1 VERGPAQRGEP
12 DDWFP
17 GAGELEAIPE
27 QSLQGDFTEIGESAI
42 IRDSMKN
49 IRNFSII
56 AHVDHGKSTL
66 ADRFIELTG
75 ALSARELKEQVLDT
89 MDLERERGIT
99 IKAQTVRL
107 TYKSLSGEEVVFDLI
122 DTPGHVDFSYEVSR
136 SLTACEGALLVIDAS
151 QGVEAQTLA
160 NAYLAIHNDLVLVPV
175 INKIDLPQIQIEDSL
190 EQMEHIIGLPR
201 SEAILVS
208 AKTGQGLPELFEA
221 VVQRIPPPQGDPDA
235 PLKALLFDSWFDVYR
250 GVIVLVRVIDGVL
263 RTGDRIVLMASG
275 AEYEAEEVGYLT
287 PKPVK
292 AGALTT
298 GEVGYLIAGIKKL
311 SDARVG
317 DTVTLRDRPTERP
330 LPGFKEARPMVF
342 CGIFPAGESNIEELR
357 DAVEKLRLNDA
368 SFQYE
373 PENSPALG
381 LGFRAG
387 FLGLLHREIV
397 QERLERDYGLSLIT
411 TAPSVGYRVT
421 DRKGETFEIHNPSE
435 MPDPTE
441 VAAIEEP
448 IIEAVIL
455 TPDRYLGGLFKL
467 LEERRGVQ
475 KKMEYIGPGRVL
487 LAYALP
493 LNEVVF
499 DFYNQLKQLSQGYAS
514 LDYEFAGYREGPLV
528 KLDVL
533 INGEAVD
540 ALSLIVHEA
549 KAQTTGRALVERMRK
564 VIPRQQYEVALQ
576 AAIGKRII
584 ARETVKPFRKDVLAK
599 LYGGD
604 YTRKMKVLEK
614 QKAGKKRMRR
624 VGKVDIPQE
633 AFLAILEVK

>member
-1 VERGPAQRGEP
+1 
-12 DDWFP
+12 
-17 GAGELEAIPE
+17 
-27 QSLQGDFTEIGESAI
+27 
-42 IRDSMKN
+42 MKN

-89 MDLERERGIT
+89 MELERERGIT

-107 TYKSLSGEEVVFDLI
+107 TYKSRSGEDYVFDLI

-136 SLTACEGALLVIDAS
+136 SLTACDGALLVIDAS

-160 NAYLAIHNDLVLVPV
+160 NTYLAIHNDLVLVPV

-190 EQMEHIIGLPR
+190 EQMEHVLGLPR
-201 SEAILVS
+201 SEALLVS

-221 VVQRIPPPQGDPDA
+221 VVERIPPPTGDPGA
-235 PLKALLFDSWFDVYR
+235 PLKALLFDSWFDTYR
-250 GVIVLVRVIDGVL
+250 GVIVLVRVVDGEI
-263 RTGDRIVLMASG
+263 RTGDRIILMASG

-292 AGALTT
+292 SGVLKT

-317 DTVTLRDRPTERP
+317 DTVTHRNRPAEKP
-330 LPGFKEARPMVF
+330 FPGFKEAKPMVF
-342 CGIFPAGESNIEELR
+342 CGIFPAGESNIEDLR
-357 DAVEKLRLNDA
+357 DAMEKLRLNDA

-397 QERLERDYGLSLIT
+397 QERLERDYGLTLIT

-421 DRKGETFEIHNPSE
+421 DRKGETTEIHNPSE
-435 MPDPTE
+435 MPEPTE
-441 VAAIEEP
+441 VATIEEP
-448 IIEAVIL
+448 VIEAVIL

-487 LAYALP
+487 LTYALP

-528 KLDVL
+528 KLDIL
-533 INGEAVD
+533 INGEPVD
-540 ALSLIVHEA
+540 ALSLIVHED
-549 KAQTTGRALVERMRK
+549 KAVPIGRGLVERMRK

>member
-1 VERGPAQRGEP
+1 
-12 DDWFP
+12 
-17 GAGELEAIPE
+17 
-27 QSLQGDFTEIGESAI
+27 
-42 IRDSMKN
+42 MKN

-56 AHVDHGKSTL
+56 AHIDHGKSTL

-107 TYKSLSGEEVVFDLI
+107 TYKSLSGEEYVFDLI

-136 SLTACEGALLVIDAS
+136 SLAACDGALLVIDAS

-190 EQMEHIIGLPR
+190 EQMEHVIGLPR
-201 SEAILVS
+201 SEALLVS

-221 VVQRIPPPQGDPDA
+221 VVKRIPSPRGEPTA
-235 PLKALLFDSWFDVYR
+235 PLKALLFDSWFDTYR
-250 GVIVLVRVIDGVL
+250 GVIVLVRVVDGEL
-263 RTGDRIVLMASG
+263 RTGDKIILMASG
-275 AEYEAEEVGYLT
+275 AEYEAEEVGYLM

-292 AGALTT
+292 SAVLRT

-311 SDARVG
+311 SDARIG
-317 DTVTLRDRPTERP
+317 DTVTHRNRPTEKP
-330 LPGFKEARPMVF
+330 LPGFKDAKSMVF

-357 DAVEKLRLNDA
+357 DAMEKLRLNDA

-397 QERLERDYGLSLIT
+397 QERLEREFGLTLIT

-421 DRKGETFEIHNPSE
+421 TQAGETIEIHNPSQ
-435 MPDPTE
+435 MPDSTN
-441 VAAIEEP
+441 VTVIEEP
-448 IIEAVIL
+448 VIDAVIL

-514 LDYEFAGYREGPLV
+514 LDYEFSGYREGPLV
-528 KLDVL
+528 KLDIL
-533 INGEAVD
+533 INGDAID
-540 ALSLIVHEA
+540 ALSLIVHED
-549 KAQTTGRALVERMRK
+549 KAQTIGRGLVERMRK

>member
-1 VERGPAQRGEP
+1 MSV
-12 DDWFP
+12 
-17 GAGELEAIPE
+17 
-27 QSLQGDFTEIGESAI
+27 
-42 IRDSMKN
+42 SMRN

-107 TYKSLSGEEVVFDLI
+107 TYKSLSGEEYIFDLI

-136 SLTACEGALLVIDAS
+136 SLSACDGALLVIDAS

-190 EQMEHIIGLPR
+190 EQMEHVIGIPR
-201 SEAILVS
+201 SEALLVS

-221 VVQRIPPPQGDPDA
+221 VVKRIPPPKGDPGA
-235 PLKALLFDSWFDVYR
+235 PLKALLFDSWFDTYR
-250 GVIVLVRVIDGVL
+250 GVIVLVRILDGEL
-263 RTGDRIVLMASG
+263 KTGDRIVLMASG
-275 AEYEAEEVGYLT
+275 AEYDAEEVGYLT

-292 AGALTT
+292 SDVLRT

-317 DTVTLRDRPTERP
+317 DTVTHRNRPTAKP
-330 LPGFKEARPMVF
+330 LPGFKEAKPMVF

-357 DAVEKLRLNDA
+357 DAMEKLRLNDA

-397 QERLERDYGLSLIT
+397 QERLERDYGLTLIT

-421 DRKGETFEIHNPSE
+421 NRKGETFEIHNPSE
-435 MPDPTE
+435 MPEPTE
-441 VAAIEEP
+441 IAMVEEP
-448 IIEAVIL
+448 VIEAVIL

-487 LAYALP
+487 LGYTLP

-514 LDYEFAGYREGPLV
+514 LDYEFSGYREGPLV
-528 KLDVL
+528 KLDIL
-533 INGEAVD
+533 INGDAVD
-540 ALSLIVHEA
+540 ALSLVVHED
-549 KAQTTGRALVERMRK
+549 KAVTIGRGLVERMRK

-576 AAIGKRII
+576 AAIGKRIV

>member
-1 VERGPAQRGEP
+1 MSTGNISKLLNMS
-12 DDWFP
+12 D
-17 GAGELEAIPE
+17 IIKPE
-27 QSLQGDFTEIGESAI
+27 QIYSGNSAI
-42 IRDSMKN
+42 ISDSMRT

-75 ALSARELKEQVLDT
+75 ALTARELKEQVLDT

-107 TYKSLSGEEVVFDLI
+107 IYRSRSGEDYVFNLI

-136 SLTACEGALLVIDAS
+136 SLSACDGALLVIDAS

-175 INKIDLPQIQIEDSL
+175 VNKIDLPQIHLEEVL
-190 EQMEHIIGLPR
+190 EQMEHVIGLPR
-201 SEAILVS
+201 SEALLVS
-208 AKTGQGLPELFEA
+208 SKTGQGLPELFEA
-221 VVQRIPPPQGDPDA
+221 VVERVPPPKGDPEA
-235 PLKALLFDSWFDVYR
+235 PLKALLFDSWFDNYR
-250 GVIVLVRVIDGVL
+250 GVVVLVRVVDGEL
-263 RTGDRIVLMASG
+263 RAGDRVVLMASG

-292 AGALTT
+292 SGVLRT

-317 DTVTLRDRPTERP
+317 DTVTHRNRPAERP
-330 LPGFKEARPMVF
+330 FPGFKDAKPMVF
-342 CGIFPAGESNIEELR
+342 CGLFPAGESNIEELR
-357 DAVEKLRLNDA
+357 DAMEKLRLNDA

-397 QERLERDYGLSLIT
+397 QERLERDYGLTLIT

-421 DRKGETFEIHNPSE
+421 DRKGRTVEIHNPSE
-435 MPDPTE
+435 MPEPTE

-455 TPDRYLGGLFKL
+455 TPDRYLGALFKL

-514 LDYEFAGYREGPLV
+514 LDYEFTGYREGPLV
-528 KLDVL
+528 KLDIL
-533 INGEAVD
+533 INGEAID
-540 ALSLIVHEA
+540 ALSLIVHED
-549 KAQTTGRALVERMRK
+549 KAPFVGRALVERMRK

>member
-1 VERGPAQRGEP
+1 MTV
-12 DDWFP
+12 
-17 GAGELEAIPE
+17 
-27 QSLQGDFTEIGESAI
+27 
-42 IRDSMKN
+42 SMKN

-107 TYKSLSGEEVVFDLI
+107 TYKSLSGEDYIFDLI

-136 SLTACEGALLVIDAS
+136 SLSACDGALLVIDAS

-160 NAYLAIHNDLVLVPV
+160 NTYLAVHNDLVLVPV

-190 EQMEHIIGLPR
+190 EQMEHILGLPR
-201 SEAILVS
+201 SEALLVS

-221 VVQRIPPPQGDPDA
+221 VVKRIPPPKGDPDA
-235 PLKALLFDSWFDVYR
+235 PLKALLFDSWFDTYR
-250 GVIVLVRVIDGVL
+250 GVIVLVRVLDGEL
-263 RTGDRIVLMASG
+263 KAGDRIVLMASG

-292 AGALTT
+292 SGALRT

-317 DTVTLRDRPTERP
+317 DTVTHRNRPTAKP
-330 LPGFKEARPMVF
+330 LPGFKEAKPMVF

-357 DAVEKLRLNDA
+357 DAMEKLRLNDA

-397 QERLERDYGLSLIT
+397 QERLERDYGLTLIT

-421 DRKGETFEIHNPSE
+421 DRRGETAEIHNPSE
-435 MPDPTE
+435 MPEPTE
-441 VAAIEEP
+441 VAVIEEP
-448 IIEAVIL
+448 VIEAIIL

-467 LEERRGVQ
+467 LEERRGIQ
-475 KKMEYIGPGRVL
+475 KKMEYVGPGRVL
-487 LAYALP
+487 LNYTLP

-514 LDYEFAGYREGPLV
+514 LDYEFVGYREGPLV
-528 KLDVL
+528 KLDIL
-533 INGEAVD
+533 INGDAID
-540 ALSLIVHEA
+540 ALSLIVHED
-549 KAQTTGRALVERMRK
+549 KAVTIGRGLVERMRK

>member
-1 VERGPAQRGEP
+1 
-12 DDWFP
+12 
-17 GAGELEAIPE
+17 
-27 QSLQGDFTEIGESAI
+27 
-42 IRDSMKN
+42 MKN

-89 MDLERERGIT
+89 MELERERGIT

-107 TYKSLSGEEVVFDLI
+107 TYKSLSGEDYIFDLI

-136 SLTACEGALLVIDAS
+136 SLLACDGALLVIDAS

-160 NAYLAIHNDLVLVPV
+160 NTYLALHNDLVLVPV
-175 INKIDLPQIQIEDSL
+175 INKIDLPQVQIEDSL

-201 SEAILVS
+201 SEALLVS

-221 VVQRIPPPQGDPDA
+221 VVDRIPPPKGDPAA
-235 PLKALLFDSWFDVYR
+235 PLKALLFDSWFDTYR
-250 GVIVLVRVIDGVL
+250 GVVVLVRIVDGEL
-263 RTGDRIVLMASG
+263 RTDDRIVLMASG
-275 AEYEAEEVGYLT
+275 AEYEAEEVGYLA

-292 AGALTT
+292 SGALKT

-311 SDARVG
+311 SDARIG
-317 DTVTLRDRPTERP
+317 DTVTHRNRPTATP
-330 LPGFKEARPMVF
+330 LPGFKDAKPMVF

-357 DAVEKLRLNDA
+357 DAMEKLRLNDA

-397 QERLERDYGLSLIT
+397 QERLERDFGLTLIT

-421 DRKGETFEIHNPSE
+421 TQAGGTVEIHNPSE
-435 MPDPTE
+435 MPEPTRI
-441 VAAIEEP
+441 VLIEEP
-448 IIEAVIL
+448 VIDAVIL

-487 LAYALP
+487 LAYAMP

-528 KLDVL
+528 RLDIL

-540 ALSLIVHEA
+540 ALSLIVHED
-549 KAQTTGRALVERMRK
+549 KAQTIGRGLVERMRK

-576 AAIGKRII
+576 AAVGKRII
-584 ARETVKPFRKDVLAK
+584 ARETVKAFRKDVLAK

>member
-1 VERGPAQRGEP
+1 
-12 DDWFP
+12 
-17 GAGELEAIPE
+17 
-27 QSLQGDFTEIGESAI
+27 
-42 IRDSMKN
+42 MKN

-107 TYKSLSGEEVVFDLI
+107 TYKSLSGEEYIFDLI

-136 SLTACEGALLVIDAS
+136 SLSACDGALLVIDAS

-160 NAYLAIHNDLVLVPV
+160 NTYLAVHNDLVLVPV

-190 EQMEHIIGLPR
+190 EQMEHILGLPR
-201 SEAILVS
+201 SEALLVS

-221 VVQRIPPPQGDPDA
+221 VVARIPPPKGDPDA
-235 PLKALLFDSWFDVYR
+235 PLKALLFDSWFDTYR
-250 GVIVLVRVIDGVL
+250 GVIVLVRIIDGEL
-263 RTGDRIVLMASG
+263 KTGDQIVLMASG

-292 AGALTT
+292 SGLLRT
-298 GEVGYLIAGIKKL
+298 GEVGYLVAGIKKL

-317 DTVTLRDRPTERP
+317 DTVTHRNRPTAKP
-330 LPGFKEARPMVF
+330 LPGFKESKPMVF

-357 DAVEKLRLNDA
+357 DAMEKLRLNDA

-397 QERLERDYGLSLIT
+397 QERLERDYGLTLIT

-421 DRKGETFEIHNPSE
+421 NRKGETFEIHNPSE
-435 MPDPTE
+435 MPEPTE
-441 VAAIEEP
+441 VVMIEEP
-448 IIEAVIL
+448 VIEAVIL

-467 LEERRGVQ
+467 LEERRGIQ

-487 LAYALP
+487 LGYTLP

-514 LDYEFAGYREGPLV
+514 LDYEFSGYRRGPLV
-528 KLDVL
+528 KLDIL
-533 INGEAVD
+533 INGDPVD
-540 ALSLIVHEA
+540 ALSLVVHED
-549 KAQTTGRALVERMRK
+549 KAVTIGRGLVERMRK

-576 AAIGKRII
+576 AAIGKHIV

>member
-1 VERGPAQRGEP
+1 
-12 DDWFP
+12 
-17 GAGELEAIPE
+17 
-27 QSLQGDFTEIGESAI
+27 
-42 IRDSMKN
+42 MKN

-75 ALSARELKEQVLDT
+75 AMSARELKEQVLDT

-107 TYKSLSGEEVVFDLI
+107 TYRSLSGEDYVFDLI

-136 SLTACEGALLVIDAS
+136 SLSACDGALLVIDAS

-190 EQMEHIIGLPR
+190 EQMEHVIGIPR
-201 SEAILVS
+201 SEALLVS
-208 AKTGQGLPELFEA
+208 AKTGLGLPELFEA
-221 VVQRIPPPQGDPDA
+221 VVQRIPPPKGDPDA
-235 PLKALLFDSWFDVYR
+235 PLKALLFDSWFDTYR
-250 GVIVLVRVIDGVL
+250 GVIVLVRILDGEL
-263 RTGDRIVLMASG
+263 KTGDRIVLMASG

-292 AGALTT
+292 SGFLRT

-317 DTVTLRDRPTERP
+317 DTVTHRNRPTATP
-330 LPGFKEARPMVF
+330 LPGFKEAKPMVF

-357 DAVEKLRLNDA
+357 DAMEKLRLNDA
-368 SFQYE
+368 SFLYE

-397 QERLERDYGLSLIT
+397 QERLERDYGLTLIT

-421 DRKGETFEIHNPSE
+421 TRSGETVEIHNPSQ
-435 MPDPTE
+435 MPEPTE
-441 VAAIEEP
+441 VATIEEP
-448 IIEAVIL
+448 VIEAVIL

-467 LEERRGVQ
+467 LVERRGVQ
-475 KKMEYIGPGRVL
+475 KKMEYIGPG
-487 LAYALP
+487 ACC
-493 LNEVVF
+493 
-499 DFYNQLKQLSQGYAS
+499 
-514 LDYEFAGYREGPLV
+514 
-528 KLDVL
+528 
-533 INGEAVD
+533 
-540 ALSLIVHEA
+540 
-549 KAQTTGRALVERMRK
+549 
-564 VIPRQQYEVALQ
+564 
-576 AAIGKRII
+576 
-584 ARETVKPFRKDVLAK
+584 
-599 LYGGD
+599 
-604 YTRKMKVLEK
+604 
-614 QKAGKKRMRR
+614 
-624 VGKVDIPQE
+624 
-633 AFLAILEVK
+633 

>member
-1 VERGPAQRGEP
+1 
-12 DDWFP
+12 
-17 GAGELEAIPE
+17 
-27 QSLQGDFTEIGESAI
+27 
-42 IRDSMKN
+42 MKN

-107 TYKSLSGEEVVFDLI
+107 TYRSLSGEDYVFDLI

-136 SLTACEGALLVIDAS
+136 SLAACDGAILVIDAS

-160 NAYLAIHNDLVLVPV
+160 NAYLAIQNDLVLVPV
-175 INKIDLPQIQIEDSL
+175 VNKIDLPQIQIEDSL
-190 EQMEHIIGLPR
+190 EQMEHVIGLPR
-201 SEAILVS
+201 SEALLVS

-221 VVQRIPPPQGDPDA
+221 VVKRIPPPKGSPAA
-235 PLKALLFDSWFDVYR
+235 PLKALLFDSWFDSYR
-250 GVIVLVRVIDGVL
+250 GVIVLVRLLDGEL
-263 RTGDRIVLMASG
+263 RTGDKIILMASG
-275 AEYEAEEVGYLT
+275 AEYEAEEVGYLM
-287 PKPVK
+287 PKPIKSEV
-292 AGALTT
+292 LRT

-311 SDARVG
+311 SDARIG
-317 DTVTLRDRPTERP
+317 DTVTHRNRPTGKP
-330 LPGFKEARPMVF
+330 LPGFKDAKSMVF
-342 CGIFPAGESNIEELR
+342 CGIFPAGDSNIEELR
-357 DAVEKLRLNDA
+357 DAMEKLRLNDA
-368 SFQYE
+368 SLIYE

-397 QERLERDYGLSLIT
+397 QERLERDFGLTLIT

-421 DRKGETFEIHNPSE
+421 NRAGRTVEIHNPAG
-435 MPDPTE
+435 MPDPTD
-441 VAAIEEP
+441 VTVIEEP
-448 IIEAVIL
+448 VVEAVIL

-487 LAYALP
+487 LGYTLP

-514 LDYEFAGYREGPLV
+514 LDYEFSGYRAGPLV
-528 KLDVL
+528 KLDIL

-540 ALSLIVHEA
+540 ALSLIVHED
-549 KAQTTGRALVERMRK
+549 KAQAIGRGLVERMRK

-576 AAIGKRII
+576 AAIGKRIV

>member
-1 VERGPAQRGEP
+1 
-12 DDWFP
+12 
-17 GAGELEAIPE
+17 
-27 QSLQGDFTEIGESAI
+27 
-42 IRDSMKN
+42 MKN

-89 MDLERERGIT
+89 MELERERGIT

-107 TYKSLSGEEVVFDLI
+107 TYRSRSGEDYIFDLI

-136 SLTACEGALLVIDAS
+136 SLTACDGALLVIDAS

-160 NAYLAIHNDLVLVPV
+160 NTYLAIHNDLVLVPV

-190 EQMEHIIGLPR
+190 EQMEHVLGLPR
-201 SEAILVS
+201 TEALLVS

-221 VVQRIPPPQGDPDA
+221 VVERIPPPKGDPGA
-235 PLKALLFDSWFDVYR
+235 PLKALLFDSWFDTYR
-250 GVIVLVRVIDGVL
+250 GVIVLVRVVDGEL

-292 AGALTT
+292 SGVLRT

-317 DTVTLRDRPTERP
+317 DTVTHRNRPAARP
-330 LPGFKEARPMVF
+330 FPGFKEAKPMVF
-342 CGIFPAGESNIEELR
+342 CGIFPAGESNIEDLR
-357 DAVEKLRLNDA
+357 DAMEKLRLNDA

-397 QERLERDYGLSLIT
+397 QERLERDYGLTLIT

-421 DRKGETFEIHNPSE
+421 DRKGETTEIHNPSE
-435 MPDPTE
+435 MPEPTE

-448 IIEAVIL
+448 VIEAVIL

-487 LAYALP
+487 LTYTLP

-528 KLDVL
+528 KLDIL
-533 INGEAVD
+533 INGEPVD
-540 ALSLIVHEA
+540 ALSLIVHED
-549 KAQTTGRALVERMRK
+549 KAVPIGRGLVERMRK

-576 AAIGKRII
+576 AAIGKRIV

>member
-1 VERGPAQRGEP
+1 
-12 DDWFP
+12 
-17 GAGELEAIPE
+17 
-27 QSLQGDFTEIGESAI
+27 
-42 IRDSMKN
+42 MKN

-107 TYKSLSGEEVVFDLI
+107 TYRSRSGEDYIFDLI

-136 SLTACEGALLVIDAS
+136 SLLACDGALLVIDAS

-160 NAYLAIHNDLVLVPV
+160 NTYLAIHNDLVLVPV

-190 EQMEHIIGLPR
+190 EQMEHVIGLPR
-201 SEAILVS
+201 SEALLVS

-221 VVQRIPPPQGDPDA
+221 VVERIPPPKGDPEA

-250 GVIVLVRVIDGVL
+250 GVIVLVRILDGEL
-263 RTGDRIVLMASG
+263 KTGDRIVLMASG
-275 AEYEAEEVGYLT
+275 AEYEAEEVGYLA

-292 AGALTT
+292 SGVLKT
-298 GEVGYLIAGIKKL
+298 GEVGYLIAGVKKL
-311 SDARVG
+311 SDARIG
-317 DTVTLRDRPTERP
+317 DTVTHRNRPTAKP
-330 LPGFKEARPMVF
+330 LPGFKDAKPMVF
-342 CGIFPAGESNIEELR
+342 CGIFPAGDSNIEELR
-357 DAVEKLRLNDA
+357 DAMEKLRLNDA
-368 SFQYE
+368 AFQYE

-397 QERLERDYGLSLIT
+397 QERLERDYGLTLIT

-421 DRKGETFEIHNPSE
+421 NRSGETVEIHNPSE
-435 MPDPTE
+435 MPEPTE
-441 VAAIEEP
+441 VAEIEEP
-448 IIEAVIL
+448 IIDAVIL

-475 KKMEYIGPGRVL
+475 KKMEYIGPGRVM
-487 LAYALP
+487 LAYSLP

-514 LDYEFAGYREGPLV
+514 LDYEFSGYRGGPLV
-528 KLDVL
+528 KLDIL
-533 INGEAVD
+533 INGDPVD
-540 ALSLIVHEA
+540 ALSLIVHED
-549 KAQTTGRALVERMRK
+549 KAVTIGRGLVERMRK

>member
-1 VERGPAQRGEP
+1 MR
-12 DDWFP
+12 
-17 GAGELEAIPE
+17 
-27 QSLQGDFTEIGESAI
+27 
-42 IRDSMKN
+42 N

-56 AHVDHGKSTL
+56 AHIDHGKSTL

-107 TYKSLSGEEVVFDLI
+107 TYKSRQGEEYVFDLI

-136 SLTACEGALLVIDAS
+136 SLAACDGALLVIDAS

-160 NAYLAIHNDLVLVPV
+160 NTYLAIHNDLVLVPV

-201 SEAILVS
+201 SEALLVS

-221 VVQRIPPPQGDPDA
+221 VVKRITPPKGDPAA
-235 PLKALLFDSWFDVYR
+235 PLKALLFDSWFDTYR
-250 GVIVLVRVIDGVL
+250 GVIVLVRVVDGEL
-263 RTGDRIVLMASG
+263 RAGDRIILMASG

-292 AGALTT
+292 SDVLRT

-317 DTVTLRDRPTERP
+317 DTVTLRNRPAGKS
-330 LPGFKEARPMVF
+330 LPGFKDAKPMVF
-342 CGIFPAGESNIEELR
+342 CGIFPAAESNIEELR
-357 DAVEKLRLNDA
+357 DAMEKLRLNDA
-368 SFQYE
+368 SFHYE

-397 QERLERDYGLSLIT
+397 QERLEREFGLTLIT

-435 MPDPTE
+435 MPDAVD

-448 IIEAVIL
+448 IIDAVIL

-487 LAYALP
+487 LAYTLP

-528 KLDVL
+528 KLDIL

-540 ALSLIVHEA
+540 ALSLIVHED
-549 KAQTTGRALVERMRK
+549 KAQTIGRALVERMRK

-576 AAIGKRII
+576 AAVGKRII

>member
-1 VERGPAQRGEP
+1 
-12 DDWFP
+12 
-17 GAGELEAIPE
+17 
-27 QSLQGDFTEIGESAI
+27 
-42 IRDSMKN
+42 MKN

-107 TYKSLSGEEVVFDLI
+107 TYKSLSGEEYIFDLI

-136 SLTACEGALLVIDAS
+136 SLSACDGALLVIDAS

-160 NAYLAIHNDLVLVPV
+160 NTYLAVHNDLVLVPV

-190 EQMEHIIGLPR
+190 EQMEHILGLPR
-201 SEAILVS
+201 SEALLVS

-221 VVQRIPPPQGDPDA
+221 VVARIPPPKGDPDA
-235 PLKALLFDSWFDVYR
+235 PLKALLFDSWFDTYR
-250 GVIVLVRVIDGVL
+250 GVIVLVRILDGEL
-263 RTGDRIVLMASG
+263 KTGDRIVLMASG

-292 AGALTT
+292 SGLLRT

-317 DTVTLRDRPTERP
+317 DTVTHRDRPTAKP
-330 LPGFKEARPMVF
+330 LPGFKESKPMVF

-357 DAVEKLRLNDA
+357 DAMEKLRLNDA

-397 QERLERDYGLSLIT
+397 QERLERDYGLTLIT

-421 DRKGETFEIHNPSE
+421 NRKGETFEIHNPSE
-435 MPDPTE
+435 MPESTE
-441 VAAIEEP
+441 VTMIEEP
-448 IIEAVIL
+448 VIEAVIL

-487 LAYALP
+487 LGYTLP

-514 LDYEFAGYREGPLV
+514 LDYEFTGYREGPLV
-528 KLDVL
+528 KLDIL
-533 INGEAVD
+533 INGDAVD
-540 ALSLIVHEA
+540 ALSLIVHED
-549 KAQTTGRALVERMRK
+549 KVVTIGRGLVERMRK

-576 AAIGKRII
+576 AAIGKRIV

>member
-1 VERGPAQRGEP
+1 
-12 DDWFP
+12 
-17 GAGELEAIPE
+17 
-27 QSLQGDFTEIGESAI
+27 
-42 IRDSMKN
+42 MKN

-56 AHVDHGKSTL
+56 AHIDHGKSTL

-107 TYKSLSGEEVVFDLI
+107 TYKSLSGEEYIFDLI

-136 SLTACEGALLVIDAS
+136 SLSACDGALLVIDAS

-190 EQMEHIIGLPR
+190 EQMENVIGLPR
-201 SEAILVS
+201 SEALLVS

-221 VVQRIPPPQGDPDA
+221 VVKRIPPPKGDPDA
-235 PLKALLFDSWFDVYR
+235 PLKALLFDSWFDTYR
-250 GVIVLVRVIDGVL
+250 GVIVLVRVVDGEL
-263 RTGDRIVLMASG
+263 KTGDRIVLMASG
-275 AEYEAEEVGYLT
+275 AEYEAEEVGYLA

-292 AGALTT
+292 SGVLKT

-311 SDARVG
+311 SDARIG
-317 DTVTLRDRPTERP
+317 DTVTHRNRPTEKP
-330 LPGFKEARPMVF
+330 FPGFKDAKPMVF

-357 DAVEKLRLNDA
+357 DAMEKLRLNDA

-397 QERLERDYGLSLIT
+397 QERLEREFGLTLIT

-421 DRKGETFEIHNPSE
+421 NRTGETVEIHNPSE
-435 MPDPTE
+435 MPEPTE

-448 IIEAVIL
+448 VIDAVIL

-467 LEERRGVQ
+467 LEERRGIQ

-487 LAYALP
+487 LAYTLP

-528 KLDVL
+528 KIDIL
-533 INGEAVD
+533 INGDAVD

-549 KAQTTGRALVERMRK
+549 KAQTIGRALVERMRK

>member
-1 VERGPAQRGEP
+1 
-12 DDWFP
+12 
-17 GAGELEAIPE
+17 
-27 QSLQGDFTEIGESAI
+27 
-42 IRDSMKN
+42 MKN

-107 TYKSLSGEEVVFDLI
+107 NYRSRSGEDYVFDLI

-136 SLTACEGALLVIDAS
+136 SLSACDGALLVIDAS

-160 NAYLAIHNDLVLVPV
+160 NTYLAVHNDLVLVPV

-190 EQMEHIIGLPR
+190 EQMEHVLGLPR
-201 SEAILVS
+201 SEALLVS

-221 VVQRIPPPQGDPDA
+221 VVERIPPPKGDPAA

-250 GVIVLVRVIDGVL
+250 GVVVLVRVIDGEL
-263 RTGDRIVLMASG
+263 KAGDRIVLMASG

-292 AGALTT
+292 SGVLKT
-298 GEVGYLIAGIKKL
+298 GEVGYLVAGIKKL

-317 DTVTLRDRPTERP
+317 DTVTHRDRRTASA
-330 LPGFKEARPMVF
+330 LPGFKEAKSMVF

-357 DAVEKLRLNDA
+357 DAMEKLRLNDA
-368 SFQYE
+368 SFQYV

-397 QERLERDYGLSLIT
+397 QERLERDYGLTLIT

-421 DRKGETFEIHNPSE
+421 DRKGETVEIHNPSE
-435 MPDPTE
+435 MPEPTE
-441 VAAIEEP
+441 IAAVEEP
-448 IIEAVIL
+448 VIEAVIL
-455 TPDRYLGGLFKL
+455 TPDRYLGNLFKL
-467 LEERRGVQ
+467 LEERRGIQ

-487 LAYALP
+487 LTYLLP

-528 KLDVL
+528 KLDIL
-533 INGEAVD
+533 INGDPID
-540 ALSLIVHEA
+540 ALSLIVHED
-549 KAQTTGRALVERMRK
+549 KAVTIGRALTERMRK

-576 AAIGKRII
+576 AAIGKRIV